1 MPTQEDDVGL
11 AINGNVRLFHESF
24 GSPSDPTLLL
34 VNGLGNQC
42 LSFRD
47 EMCELF
53 VEQGYRVVRFDNRD
67 VGLSTE
73 CSDEYSLSDM
83 ARDAVAVL
91 DALDVERAHVM
102 GFSLGGMIV
111 QTLAIEHGSRLLSA
125 TSVMS
130 TTGDP
135 DVGHPTPE
143 ARELLLTK
151 GSNDRSAAIE
161 AHLAGQRVWGSPGHV
176 EWDVQADLAGHLFDR
191 ACRPEGVGRQYRAA
205 RRDGSRSARLSAVR
219 VPVLVLHGTAD
230 TLIDASGGRRT
241 AEVVPGARYVEIE
254 GMGHDYPRH
263 FWPRLVAEFHEFVLQ
278 SSHEQSES
286 LTKGQP

>member
-1 MPTQEDDVGL
+1 MNPAV
-11 AINGNVRLFHESF
+11 NGNIQLFHEWF
-24 GSPSDPTLLL
+24 GSPDRPALVL

-67 VGLSTE
+67 VGRSTE
-73 CSDEYSLSDM
+73 CTEEYTLSDM
-83 ARDAVAVL
+83 AGDVVAIL
-91 DALDVERAHVM
+91 DALGIERAHVM

-111 QTLAIEHGSRLLSA
+111 QTLAIEHPSRLLSA

-130 TTGDP
+130 TTGDS
-135 DVGHPTPE
+135 DVGHPTAE

-151 GSNDRSAAIE
+151 GSTDRAAAIE

-176 EWDVQADLAGHLFDR
+176 EWDVQADLAGRLFDR
-191 ACRPEGVGRQYRAA
+191 ACRPDGVGRQYRAA
-205 RRDGSRSARLSAVR
+205 RRDGSRTERLGSVDL
-219 VPVLVLHGTAD
+219 PFLVLHGSAD
-230 TLIDASGGRRT
+230 TLIDISGGRRT
-241 AEVVPGARYVEIE
+241 ADAVRGARFVEIE

-278 SSHEQSES
+278 SFRVQSED
-286 LTKGQP
+286 LTRGEP

>member
-1 MPTQEDDVGL
+1 MTL
-11 AINGNVRLFHESF
+11 AVNGNVRLFHESF
-24 GSPSDPTLLL
+24 GSPTDPTLLL
-34 VNGLGNQC
+34 VNGLGNQS

-47 EMCELF
+47 EFCESF
-53 VEQGYRVVRFDNRD
+53 VASGYQVIRFDNRD
-67 VGLSTE
+67 VGLSSECTE
-73 CSDEYSLSDM
+73 DYSLSDM

-91 DALDVERAHVM
+91 DAVGVERVHVM

-111 QTLAIEHGSRLLSA
+111 QTLAIEHAARLLSA

-135 DVGHPTPE
+135 DVGHPSPE

-151 GSNDRSAAIE
+151 GSTDRSAAIE

-176 EWDVQADLAGHLFDR
+176 EWEVQAELAGRLFDR
-191 ACRPEGVGRQYRAA
+191 ACRPDGVARQYRAA
-205 RRDGSRSARLSAVR
+205 RRDRSRSTRLSSVR
-219 VPVLVLHGTAD
+219 VPFLVMHGTAD
-230 TLIDASGGRRT
+230 TLIDVSGGRRT
-241 AEVVPGARYVEIE
+241 ADVVPGSRYVEID

-278 SSHEQSES
+278 SKNIQS
-286 LTKGQP
+286 

>member
-1 MPTQEDDVGL
+1 MSHAV
-11 AINGNVRLFHESF
+11 NGNIRLFHESF

-34 VNGLGNQC
+34 VNGLGNQS

-47 EMCELF
+47 EFCEAF
-53 VEQGYRVVRFDNRD
+53 VASGYHVIRFDNRD

-73 CSDEYSLSDM
+73 CTDEYSLSDM

-91 DALDVERAHVM
+91 DATGVERAHVM

-111 QTLAIEHGSRLLSA
+111 QILSIEHASRLESA

-135 DVGHPTPE
+135 DVGHPSSA

-151 GSNDRSAAIE
+151 GSTDRSAAIE
-161 AHLAGQRVWGSPGHV
+161 SHLAGQRVWGSPGHV
-176 EWDVQADLAGHLFDR
+176 EWETQAELAGRLFDR
-191 ACRPEGVGRQYRAA
+191 ACRPEGVARQYRAA
-205 RRDGSRSARLSAVR
+205 RRDGSRSARLTSVR
-219 VPVLVLHGTAD
+219 VPFLVVHGTAD
-230 TLIDASGGRRT
+230 TLIDVSGGRRT
-241 AEVVPGARYVEIE
+241 AEVVPGARYVEID

-263 FWPRLVAEFHEFVLQ
+263 FWPRLVAEFDEFVLQ
-278 SSHEQSES
+278 SRHVQSES
-286 LTKGQP
+286 LTKGEP